1 MSDIN
6 LQKLD
11 IDSIQAGFKS
21 AKFSSAEL
29 TQAYL
34 DNIKADDTNSFISIN
49 DNALAEAKEA
59 DKKIKSKKAGPL
71 TGVPIAVK
79 DIILVEGQSAT
90 GG

>member
-34 DNIKADDTNSFISIN
+34 DNIKADDTNSFISIS
-49 DNALAEAKEA
+49 L
-59 DKKIKSKKAGPL
+59 IIIPYCKSF
-71 TGVPIAVK
+71 V
-79 DIILVEGQSAT
+79 
-90 GG
+90 